1 MKLQLTPKPRAY
13 IGLAA
18 YTNFLNND
26 PFHYERTKWNGL
38 LIKKGMKCRPFRLQ
52 QLGDCLCAVHSD
64 ENELLATRMTLDHE
78 PLPHLGPDDGLVA
91 MLRRNNVLTYW
102 RGAISVRA
110 CLVAGC
116 ARITWAGFA
125 ASKRGEANRAR
136 RSETSACDV
145 ETGEAMTPAPI
156 RRRGRRLISTGQF
169 DPSISRGRRLN
180 GARLGG
186 REPLALALAFRL
198 GPPSAH
204 VFSRSPHDVEKP
216 ILRLRVIRPPS
227 SKKHAR
233 TNLQTR
239 GS

>member
-102 RGAISVRA
+102 RGAIDAEDVTEEVADRLCAIVLFVAPSFQAEEVASALGMLRCSALPEGSRTVMDWDLAVEAVR
-110 CLVAGC
+110 
-116 ARITWAGFA
+116 
-125 ASKRGEANRAR
+125 
-136 RSETSACDV
+136 
-145 ETGEAMTPAPI
+145 
-156 RRRGRRLISTGQF
+156 
-169 DPSISRGRRLN
+169 
-180 GARLGG
+180 
-186 REPLALALAFRL
+186 
-198 GPPSAH
+198 
-204 VFSRSPHDVEKP
+204 
-216 ILRLRVIRPPS
+216 
-227 SKKHAR
+227 
-233 TNLQTR
+233 
-239 GS
+239 